1 MSFFALGVNHQTA
14 SVELRERVA
23 FNPER
28 LNQLLSQQ
36 SHHHELHDMVVVS
49 TCNRTEIYAMAD
61 HADILLNWLAE
72 SNQIEVKQ
80 LSNHVY
86 CYENTEAVSHL
97 MRVSSGLDSLM
108 LGEPQILGQ
117 VKTALSCAK
126 DVGVVSQQ
134 LNQIF
139 EYAFYAAKRVRSETA
154 VGSHAVSMGY
164 AVAQLALQV
173 FSEASTLTV
182 MVVAAGEMNSLVAKH
197 LAEMGVAKILICN
210 RGRERAEK
218 LAQEIA
224 HRVSVEIIP
233 FEQLAQNLHRA
244 DVISS
249 CTGSLHQVIAF
260 SDVKAALKKRRYEQM
275 LMVDLAVPRD
285 IDSKIESLDGVYLYG
300 VDDLQSVIDENLA
313 QRRQAAVEAEVMV
326 NQLVSKL
333 VIQQKVDAAADLICH
348 YRDQAEMLEQQE
360 LKHALESL
368 KSDADPEQVLQA
380 FAHRLT
386 QKLLHPTS
394 ILLRQAAQ
402 HEDPS
407 HMEWLRESLPE
418 ILENRR
424 KSKLDQENGK

>member
-14 SVELRERVA
+14 SVELREKVA

-28 LNQLLSQQ
+28 LNQLLTQQ
-36 SHHHELHDMVVVS
+36 SHHHELNDMVVVS
-49 TCNRTEIYAMAD
+49 TCNRTEIYAMAET
-61 HADILLNWLAE
+61 ADILLNWLAQ
-72 SNQIEVKQ
+72 SNKIDVKQ

-117 VKTALSCAK
+117 VKTALSISK
-126 DVGVVSQQ
+126 DVGVISQQ

-139 EYAFYAAKRVRSETA
+139 EYAFYAAKRVRTETA

-164 AVAQLALQV
+164 AVAQLASQV
-173 FSEASTLTV
+173 FVDTAALTV

-224 HRVSVEIIP
+224 QRVEVEIIP
-233 FEQLAQNLHRA
+233 FDQLAANLHRA

-249 CTGSLHQVIAF
+249 CTGSLHQVI
-260 SDVKAALKKRRYEQM
+260 SYNDVKIALKQRRYEQM
-275 LMVDLAVPRD
+275 LLVDLAVPRD

-333 VIQQKVDAAADLICH
+333 VMQQKVNAAADVIRD
-348 YRDQAEMLEQQE
+348 YREQGEALGQQE
-360 LKHALESL
+360 LNDALARIQSNENI
-368 KSDADPEQVLQA
+368 EQVLQE

-402 HEDPS
+402 DDNPS
-407 HMEWLRESLPE
+407 QMDWLRETLPE
-418 ILENRR
+418 IMHKRR
-424 KSKLDQENGK
+424 KPKQSK

>member
-14 SVELRERVA
+14 SVELREKIA

-28 LNQLLSQQ
+28 LSNLFAGQGQ
-36 SHHHELHDMVVVS
+36 HHEMNDMVVVS
-49 TCNRTEIYAMAD
+49 TCNRTEVYAMAEN
-61 HADILLNWLAE
+61 ADMVLDWLAQ
-72 SNQIEVKQ
+72 SNGIDVKQ

-86 CYENTEAVSHL
+86 RYENTDAVSHL
-97 MRVSSGLDSLM
+97 MRVASGLDSLM

-117 VKTALSCAK
+117 VKSALALAK
-126 DVGVVSQQ
+126 DAHIVSQN

-173 FSEASTLTV
+173 FSKPEKLTV

-197 LAEMGVAKILICN
+197 LAEMGVAKVLICN

-224 HRVSVEIIP
+224 HRVEVEIIP
-233 FEQLAQNLHRA
+233 FSELAENLHRA

-249 CTGSLHQVIAF
+249 CTGSLYQVISFA
-260 SDVKAALKKRRYEQM
+260 DVKTALKKRRYQQM
-275 LMVDLAVPRD
+275 LLVDLAVPRD
-285 IDSKIESLDGVYLYG
+285 IDSKVESLDGVYLYG

-313 QRRQAAVEAEVMV
+313 HRRQAAVEAEVMV
-326 NQLVSKL
+326 NQLVTQL
-333 VIQQKVDAAADLICH
+333 VTQQKINDAGETIHA
-348 YRDQAEMLEQQE
+348 YRQQGENLSQLELQD
-360 LKHALESL
+360 ALQRIQTGEN
-368 KSDADPEQVLQA
+368 AEQVLKDFQ
-380 FAHRLT
+380 HRLT

-394 ILLRQAAQ
+394 ILLRNAAKD
-402 HEDPS
+402 EDPS
-407 HMEWLRESLPE
+407 HFEWLK
-418 ILENRR
+418 ENIQDIFANGR
-424 KSKLDQENGK
+424 KVKLKP

>member
-14 SVELRERVA
+14 SVELREQIA
-23 FNPER
+23 FNPEK
-28 LNQLLSQQ
+28 LTQLLEQQ
-36 SHHHELHDMVVVS
+36 GQNQDLNEMVVVS
-49 TCNRTEIYAMAD
+49 TCNRTEVYAMSENSD
-61 HADILLNWLAE
+61 MVLNWLAQA
-72 SNQIEVKQ
+72 NGIDVKQ
-80 LSNHVY
+80 LLNHVY
-86 CYENTEAVSHL
+86 RYENAQAVTHL
-97 MRVSSGLDSLM
+97 MRVASGLDSLM

-117 VKTALSCAK
+117 VKSALSLAK
-126 DVGVVSQQ
+126 TAHTVSPH
-134 LNQIF
+134 LNRIF

-173 FSEASTLTV
+173 FSKPEKLTV

-210 RGRERAEK
+210 RTRERAET

-224 HRVSVEIIP
+224 HRVDVEIIE
-233 FEQLAQNLHRA
+233 FDQLANNLARA

-249 CTGSLHQVIAF
+249 CTGSLHQVIHYP
-260 SDVKAALKKRRYEQM
+260 DVKAALKKRRYQQM

-285 IDSKIESLDGVYLYG
+285 IDPKVESLDGVYLYG

-326 NQLVSKL
+326 NQLATEL
-333 VIQQKVDAAADLICH
+333 VTQQKVNLAGETIHAYRQQGEQLRQEELDLALARI
-348 YRDQAEMLEQQE
+348 AKGEKPEWVMQE
-360 LKHALESL
+360 
-368 KSDADPEQVLQA
+368 

-394 ILLRQAAQ
+394 IMLREAAKS
-402 HEDPS
+402 EDPS
-407 HMEWLRESLPE
+407 HFEQMQTCLNETFTK
-418 ILENRR
+418 RR
-424 KSKLDQENGK
+424 KTKK